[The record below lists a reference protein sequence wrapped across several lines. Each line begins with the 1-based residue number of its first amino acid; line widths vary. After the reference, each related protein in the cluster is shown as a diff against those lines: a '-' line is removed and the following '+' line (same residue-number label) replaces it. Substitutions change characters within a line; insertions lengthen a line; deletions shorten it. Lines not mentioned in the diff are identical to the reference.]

1 MWRCGWMGSVAP
13 NDPPTLRSWFI
24 ITHVRVLGFTYNHI
38 YKKSNSLILYA
49 HTNIHHH
56 SIFALN
62 HKQFHSTYNYTH
74 TIHAELKTL
83 FNLLFIL
90 NHMLLDSIF
99 SFIWNTHSSIS
110 IINSITAFLTF
121 TNTDSKWIIMRFIRF
136 YIDECW
142 SSFRWSVV

>member
-1 MWRCGWMGSVAP
+1 MLFLTWILIFSFSFFRWDINLFLKKEHKFQKVWWCGGMGLVAP

-24 ITHVRVLGFTYNHI
+24 ITHIRILGFIYNHI

-49 HTNIHHH
+49 HTNIHHD

-99 SFIWNTHSSIS
+99 
-110 IINSITAFLTF
+110 FLYLEHTLEHM
-121 TNTDSKWIIMRFIRF
+121 DHQ
-136 YIDECW
+136 
-142 SSFRWSVV
+142 